1 MQKAKLL
8 YLVDKYENELISSTR
23 GYQPKEIDRSKI
35 KVPEYLKK
43 NKEPEYEYKKYRIKY
58 IKDNNICVMEVMEES
73 KSMAMY
79 KFYMKFPSCS
89 IEEIEEIA

>member
-1 MQKAKLL
+1 M
-8 YLVDKYENELISSTR
+8 V
-23 GYQPKEIDRSKI
+23 EIKRLERL
-35 KVPEYLKK
+35 EYKMLKK
-43 NKEPEYEYKKYRIKY
+43 FRIKY
-58 IKDNNICVMEVMEES
+58 IKDNNICVMEVQEES

>member
-1 MQKAKLL
+1 M
-8 YLVDKYENELISSTR
+8 
-23 GYQPKEIDRSKI
+23 
-35 KVPEYLKK
+35 LKK
-43 NKEPEYEYKKYRIKY
+43 FRIKY
-58 IKDNNICVMEVMEES
+58 IKDNNICVMEVMDES